1 MLLRED
7 GKSIPLAPSRLG
19 GGVSRGSVAFV
30 DTPFLDT
37 SSAHAVRGTT
47 LAFAAE
53 MWSSRGMPDGP
64 VSLFAPARLG
74 PIELRNRVI
83 KCGTNEGMARGG
95 LVTDALIAWHREFAA
110 GGVGMTTLA
119 YCSVSADGRTFRD
132 QIWMRDEARD
142 GLRRFTDAMHAE
154 GARAAIQLG
163 HAGWFASRA
172 VIGVAP
178 LGPARMF
185 SPHGMCFSR
194 AMQETDFA
202 RLRDDFA
209 AAARLAVAAGFDAL
223 EVHVGHGYLL
233 SQFLSPYNNRRR
245 DAWGGS
251 AENRARFPR
260 EVMRAVRAA
269 AGPHVA
275 VYAKLNMEDGFAGG
289 LALEDALQVARWI
302 EADGSADALQLTG
315 GHTTRTPFYLMRGA
329 VPLREMAR
337 SQQNPVRRA
346 AMQIFG
352 RLLIRTYPFQEAF
365 FLPLARRFRAAV
377 RLPLMLL
384 GGITRLETMEQALA
398 EGFDFVALG
407 RALIR
412 DPDLVRRMQAG
423 ELRASRCVPCNQCVV
438 EMERGG
444 TRCVMREPAPP
455 A

>member
-1 MLLRED
+1 MCCYAGVAETAKLL
-7 GKSIPLAPSRLG
+7 
-19 GGVSRGSVAFV
+19 F
-30 DTPFLDT
+30 
-37 SSAHAVRGTT
+37 SA
-47 LAFAAE
+47 
-53 MWSSRGMPDGP
+53 
-64 VSLFAPARLG
+64 ARLG

-95 LVTDALIAWHREFAA
+95 LVTDTLIDWHREFAA

-119 YCSVSADGRTFRD
+119 YCSVSADGRTYRD
-132 QIWMRDEARD
+132 QIWMRPEALD

-154 GARAAIQLG
+154 GARASIQLG
-163 HAGWFASRA
+163 HAGWFASRT
-172 VIGVAP
+172 VIGATP
-178 LGPARMF
+178 LGPSRMF

-194 AMQETDFA
+194 AMQERDFA

-209 AAARLAVAAGFDAL
+209 AAARLAVGAGFDAL

-233 SQFLSPYNNRRR
+233 SQFLSPYNNRRH

-260 EVMRAVRAA
+260 DVMRAVRAA
-269 AGPHVA
+269 AGSGVA

-289 LALEDALQVARWI
+289 LVIDDGLRVARWI
-302 EADGSADALQLTG
+302 EEDGSADALQLTG
-315 GHTTRTPFYLMRGA
+315 GHTTRSPFYLMRGT
-329 VPLREMAR
+329 VPLREMAQ
-337 SQQNPVRRA
+337 SQRDRLRRA

-365 FLPLARRFRAAV
+365 FLPLARRFRAEV

-384 GGITRLETMEQALA
+384 GGLTRLETMEHALA

-412 DPDLVRRMQAG
+412 DPDLVRKMKSG
-423 ELRASRCVPCNQCVV
+423 ELTGSRCVPCNRCVV

-444 TRCVMREPAPP
+444 TRCVMREGDKAGKR
-455 A
+455 AS